1 MGFDDIIGH
10 GKQKEILLSALGSGR
25 LPHAFLFTGQE
36 GIGKKKTAKEF
47 AKYILCETH
56 SACGTCRPCIKIDR
70 GTHPDV
76 FTIEDNDSIGI
87 DQSRNISKEV
97 FEYPYESDRRVIL
110 IDGADAMTHEATNA
124 LLKTLEEP
132 PPFNVFFL
140 ITSSE
145 RDVPLTIRSR
155 CAKIGFSPLSRE
167 SVKQYFRKEN
177 GIDEDGA
184 DLLSRISEGSIGCGY
199 FWLDKENLAL
209 RRKIAELVTGKKRG
223 FLHVT
228 LVSERIANSPRE
240 LVMYLSFLLSLFRDM
255 SVAAEYRE
263 TSLVINRDIKDLFEG
278 RSLDIKWIEAS
289 IARIR
294 ETFRILRYN
303 INRLM
308 AVENLFLHIMEQA

>member
-10 GKQKEILLSALGSGR
+10 GKQKEMLLSALTSGR

-47 AKYILCETH
+47 AKYILCDKH
-56 SACGTCRPCIKIDR
+56 SACGTCRPCIKVDR

-76 FTIEDNDSIGI
+76 LIIENDDSIGI
-87 DQSRNISKEV
+87 DQSRNISREV

-110 IDGADAMTHEATNA
+110 IDGVDTMTHEATNA

-155 CAKIGFSPLSRE
+155 CARISFSPLSME
-167 SVKQYFRKEN
+167 NVKQYFRKE
-177 GIDEDGA
+177 GGMDEDNA
-184 DLLSRISEGSIGCGY
+184 ELLSRISEGSIGCGF
-199 FWLDKENLAL
+199 FWSEKENLLL
-209 RRKIAELVTGKKRG
+209 RRRIAELVLGKKRG
-223 FLHVT
+223 FLQVT
-228 LVSERIANSPRE
+228 SISERITNSPRE
-240 LVMYLSFLLSLFRDM
+240 LMMYLSFLLSLFRDM
-255 SVAAEYRE
+255 STVTEYSE
-263 TSLVINRDIKDLFEG
+263 TSLVVNRDVKDLLEG
-278 RSLDIKWIEAS
+278 QSADVKWIEGS
-289 IARIR
+289 ITKIR

-303 INRLM
+303 INKLL
-308 AVENLFLHIMEQA
+308 AVENLFLHIMEHV